1 MFILIPLVIIFFAYS
16 YLQLNEDLSNFEY
29 IVAYTIII
37 FTIWFSF
44 KIYKK
49 LKDDSKLQ
57 DINSLKQE
65 INVLILRIK
74 QNKDEKQIKLLEKR
88 INIIQKEINDKM
100 Q

>member
-1 MFILIPLVIIFFAYS
+1 MFILIPLVIIFFAYA

-29 IVAYTIII
+29 IVVYTIII

-100 Q
+100 